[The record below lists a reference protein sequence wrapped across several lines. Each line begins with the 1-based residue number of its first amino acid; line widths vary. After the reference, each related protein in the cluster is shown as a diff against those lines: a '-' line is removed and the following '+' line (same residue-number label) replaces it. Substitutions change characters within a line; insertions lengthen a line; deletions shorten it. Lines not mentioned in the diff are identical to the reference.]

1 MHIVAA
7 ERCAKRP
14 LVLGCGARS
23 EFEARR
29 LNAII
34 FRQKKIFC
42 IAVLT
47 VSVSKTTMKTAFAS
61 RKNMIPPE
69 IFNQV
74 DDKCNEGLAL
84 ASADADDGAVMIL
97 RWCNKAFSKITG
109 YGAAEALGQRG
120 TILIGAD
127 LEQGVHLHII
137 EKLMGWE
144 NFSTE
149 ATNNRK
155 NGETYW
161 QRMSWTHLSDPATGD
176 HWWLCS
182 IIDLGKRPSGLS
194 KEAQPLAGP
203 VEVGSY
209 AKTLDKVHRLEK
221 ENTRL
226 HELAKSVAK
235 DANEDALTGLSNR
248 RHFEVEVKT
257 WIEELK
263 QHGKEF
269 AVLYIDL
276 DRFKFVNDT
285 LGHDAGDRL
294 LVSVADMLRELTDE
308 YDLVAR
314 LGGDEFAILRPL
326 GHSALEISSLA
337 DEIVSR
343 MQTPFLCEGKSTA
356 CGASIG
362 VAIAKTNMH
371 DPDRI
376 VADADEALYHSKEHG
391 KGRWSFFTEKMHA
404 KSIATKQLASD
415 LLLACERQEF
425 IPYFQPLIDAETGM
439 IASAE
444 TLVRWAHPTRG
455 VLAPGAF
462 LDTARNIGILKRI
475 DEIMFACLKD
485 ALSRLDKA
493 GVHLPR
499 FAVNVSAARLADPTF
514 IHDIRSSG
522 IAPERL
528 TIEILESV
536 YLDRIGEVVRW
547 TIDELDELGVT
558 IALDDF
564 GTGHASVRGLL
575 EIRPSILKIDR
586 QFIQPVV
593 EEASTR
599 PLVASI
605 VGIGKSLGMRIVAE
619 GVETEEHARIVSD
632 MGCDYLQGFHFGK
645 PMSLEDLRNRLFENG
660 GLFWPDAMSIEP
672 DRARYITG

>member
-1 MHIVAA
+1 
-7 ERCAKRP
+7 
-14 LVLGCGARS
+14 
-23 EFEARR
+23 
-29 LNAII
+29 
-34 FRQKKIFC
+34 
-42 IAVLT
+42 
-47 VSVSKTTMKTAFAS
+47 
-61 RKNMIPPE
+61 MIPPE
-69 IFNQV
+69 IFNQI
-74 DDKCNEGLAL
+74 DDKCSEGLAL
-84 ASADADDGAVMIL
+84 ASADANDGAVMVFQ
-97 RWCNKAFSKITG
+97 WCNQAFSRITG
-109 YGAAEALGQRG
+109 YSSAEAIGQRG

-127 LEQGVHLHII
+127 LEQGIHLHII

-161 QRMSWTHLSDPATGD
+161 QRMSWTHLSDPASGD

-182 IIDLGKRPSGLS
+182 VIDLGKQRSGPAA
-194 KEAQPLAGP
+194 EAQPQADPIEPRGD
-203 VEVGSY
+203 
-209 AKTLDKVHRLEK
+209 AKTLEQVHRLEK

-257 WIEELK
+257 WIEGLK
-263 QHGKEF
+263 QHGREF

-294 LVSVADMLRELTDE
+294 LVSVADTLRELTDE
-308 YDLVAR
+308 ADLVAR

-326 GHSALEISSLA
+326 GSSALEISGLA

-343 MQTPFLCEGKSTA
+343 MQAPFMCEGKSTA
-356 CGASIG
+356 CGASVG
-362 VAIAKTNMH
+362 VAIAKTNTQN
-371 DPDRI
+371 PDRI
-376 VADADEALYHSKEHG
+376 VADADEALYHAKDNG
-391 KGRWSFFTEKMHA
+391 KGRWSFFTEEMHA
-404 KSIATKQLASD
+404 QSIATKQLASD

-425 IPYFQPLIDAETGM
+425 IPYFQPLIEAETGM
-439 IASAE
+439 IASVE
-444 TLVRWAHPTRG
+444 TLVRWDHPTRG
-455 VLAPGAF
+455 VLPPGAF
-462 LDTARNIGILKRI
+462 LDTARNIGILKRV

-485 ALSRLDKA
+485 AISRFDKA
-493 GVHLPR
+493 HVAIPR

-514 IHDIRSSG
+514 IHDVRSSG

-593 EEASTR
+593 EDPSTR

-619 GVETEEHARIVSD
+619 GVETDEHARIVSN

-645 PMSLEDLRNRLFENG
+645 PMSSEDLRNRLFDNG
-660 GLFWPDAMSIEP
+660 GLFWPQAMSIEP